1 MSFFRQLDR
10 QGGMTMRRRRSVD
23 TFNLD
28 EVRTRF
34 ENWRQN
40 RRSKQRIPEEL
51 WSAAIEVA
59 RRDGVNPTAAALH
72 LDGGKLKR
80 RMVAADSVSG
90 KAMPPTFV
98 ELMAPPTVGL
108 RECTIEL
115 EGRNGKL
122 RIHWKGG
129 TSADVAALSRALWDV
144 AS

>member
-1 MSFFRQLDR
+1 
-10 QGGMTMRRRRSVD
+10 MTMTRRRSVD
-23 TFNLD
+23 TLNLD

-40 RRSKQRIPEEL
+40 RRGKQPIPDEL
-51 WSAAIEVA
+51 WSSAIEVA
-59 RRDGVNPTAAALH
+59 RRNGVNPTAAALH

-80 RMVAADSVSG
+80 RMVAADSVLG

-98 ELMAPPTVGL
+98 ELMPPAVDL

-115 EGRNGKL
+115 EGRKGKL
-122 RIHWKGG
+122 RIHWKGA
-129 TSADVAALSRALWDV
+129 TSADVAALSRALWEV

>member
-1 MSFFRQLDR
+1 
-10 QGGMTMRRRRSVD
+10 MRRRRSVD

-34 ENWRQN
+34 ENWRQG
-40 RRSKQRIPEEL
+40 RRGKQRIPEEL

-80 RMVAADSVSG
+80 RMVTADSVSG

-98 ELMAPPTVGL
+98 ELMRPTVDL

-122 RIHWKGG
+122 RIHWKGA
-129 TSADVAALSRALWDV
+129 TSADVAAVSRALWEV

>member
-1 MSFFRQLDR
+1 
-10 QGGMTMRRRRSVD
+10 MTMRRRRSVD
-23 TFNLD
+23 TLNLD

-40 RRSKQRIPEEL
+40 RRGKQRIPDEL
-51 WSAAIEVA
+51 WLAAIEVA

-90 KAMPPTFV
+90 SAMPPTFV
-98 ELMAPPTVGL
+98 ELMPPTSVDL

-115 EGRNGKL
+115 EGRKGKL
-122 RIHWKGG
+122 RIHWKGA
-129 TSADVAALSRALWDV
+129 TSADVAVLSRALWDV

>member
-1 MSFFRQLDR
+1 MSFFRRLDR

-23 TFNLD
+23 TLNLD

-40 RRSKQRIPEEL
+40 RRGKQRIPDEL

-80 RMVAADSVSG
+80 RMVATDSVSG
-90 KAMPPTFV
+90 SAMPPTFV
-98 ELMAPPTVGL
+98 ELMPPTVDL

-115 EGRNGKL
+115 EGRKGKL
-122 RIHWKGG
+122 RIHWKGA
-129 TSADVAALSRALWDV
+129 TSADVAVLSRALWDV

>member
-1 MSFFRQLDR
+1 
-10 QGGMTMRRRRSVD
+10 MTMKRSRSVD
-23 TFNLD
+23 TLTLD

-40 RRSKQRIPEEL
+40 RRGKQRIPEEL
-51 WSAAIEVA
+51 WSTAIELA
-59 RRDGVNPTAAALH
+59 RRNGVNPTATALH

-80 RMVAADSVSG
+80 RMVAANSVG

-98 ELMAPPTVGL
+98 ELMAPRTVDQP
-108 RECTIEL
+108 ECTIEL
-115 EGRNGKL
+115 EGRKGKL
-122 RIHWKGG
+122 RIHWKGA

>member
-1 MSFFRQLDR
+1 MSFFRRLDR

-23 TFNLD
+23 ILNLD

-34 ENWRQN
+34 ENWRQS
-40 RRSKQRIPEEL
+40 RRGKQRRPEEL
-51 WSAAIEVA
+51 WSAAIELA

-80 RMVAADSVSG
+80 RMVAADSVAPE
-90 KAMPPTFV
+90 AMPPTFV
-98 ELMAPPTVGL
+98 ELIAPTVGL

-115 EGRNGKL
+115 EGRKGKL
-122 RIHWKGG
+122 RIHWKGA
-129 TSADVAALSRALWDV
+129 TSADVVVLSRALWDV